1 MEGGKWRKR
10 GLEAESTSFNR
21 YKRGVKVVERRK
33 RGENGKEGRKEGRK
47 ERRKQPAGYEIWCVW
62 LAVRRSE
69 PGGTSAAANGRRT
82 WQIDACREREGRG
95 NKKDRVRIEYG

>member
-10 GLEAESTSFNR
+10 GLEAESTSFKR
-21 YKRGVKVVERRK
+21 YKRGANREERWWRTRK
-33 RGENGKEGRKEGRK
+33 RENGKEGRKEGG
-47 ERRKQPAGYEIWCVW
+47 GYEISCVW

-82 WQIDACREREGRG
+82 WQIDACRERWREGI
-95 NKKDRVRIEYG
+95 KKIVRIEYG

>member
-47 ERRKQPAGYEIWCVW
+47 EGKKEVDTRFGVSGWLSVGLNPGAHQQPPTEEE
-62 LAVRRSE
+62 L
-69 PGGTSAAANGRRT
+69 GR
-82 WQIDACREREGRG
+82 
-95 NKKDRVRIEYG
+95 